1 MADIQL
7 RTGLSGKGS
16 PLTLEEVDANF
27 TNLNIEIGQKL
38 DATVYTAA
46 NVYTKVLSVNS
57 TDTIGVNATTLTG
70 IVPSYTV
77 PSATDKSS
85 VVTRNSS
92 GNIQGTTIAA
102 STQFTGNVVGNVTG
116 ALSGNASTAT
126 KLFTTRTINGEPFDG
141 TASIVITD
149 NTKLPLA
156 GGTLTGFL
164 TLHAAPVANMHA
176 ANKEYVDTYGCPK
189 GAIIMW
195 SGNTLP
201 AGWGLCD
208 GTTQSGTQT
217 PDLRGQFILGS
228 TTLSQNGDTGG
239 SNTVNTSS
247 AGSHTHTSVTGATA
261 LGINDYPAHTHD
273 FYNVIA
279 VDDARTDGN
288 YNIVNGVPSYTGP
301 FGTGSYN
308 VLNDADGN
316 QISRALYYSYRPN
329 TALVSYTEAA
339 FAFKNRTLSAGGEG
353 DLSYTVNNAIWDFT
367 SAGNYSIGTDTRVDL
382 FTTLTGISTPPVSP
396 YIGSFGFDSASN
408 TSNIATS
415 YIRTLTSTA
424 KFVLKN
430 INKLTYLV
438 NKGTTA
444 DWGETPDTTYTNQ
457 DERLELQFSV
467 DGSTWYTMDFTRPV
481 EVTANK
487 WVEKRF
493 TIPSGAQID
502 AGVYLRYY
510 QKRGG
515 PASTPRDT
523 WGFSAISGTSTVA
536 VPSGGHT
543 HSIGPDGVHNHT
555 VTGILPPYYKLAY
568 IIKLI

>member
-1 MADIQL
+1 MADIKL

-27 TNLNIEIGQKL
+27 TNLNIEVGQKL
-38 DATVYTAA
+38 DSVNYTATD
-46 NVYTKVLSVNS
+46 VYTKVKSVNS
-57 TDTIGVNATTLTG
+57 TDTVGLNATTLTG
-70 IVPSYTV
+70 IVPSYIV
-77 PSATDKSS
+77 PSATDKTS

-92 GNIQGTTIAA
+92 GNIQGTTVTA

-116 ALSGNASTAT
+116 ALSGNADTAT
-126 KLFTTRTINGEPFDG
+126 KLITARTINTVPFDG

-149 NTKLPLA
+149 NTKLPLV
-156 GGTLTGFL
+156 GGTLSGFL
-164 TLHAAPVANMHA
+164 TLHAAPTEDMHA
-176 ANKEYVDTYGCPK
+176 ANKQYVDTYGCPK

-208 GTTQSGTQT
+208 GTVQSGTQT
-217 PDLRGQFILGS
+217 PDLRNKFILGS

-239 SNTVNTSS
+239 SNTVTTSS
-247 AGSHTHTSVTGATA
+247 APSHTHSSVTGATA

-273 FYNVIA
+273 FYDVYAIQ
-279 VDDARTDGN
+279 DERTNGN
-288 YNIVNGVPSYTGP
+288 YNIVNGVPTYTGAY
-301 FGTGSYN
+301 GTGIYN
-308 VLNDADGN
+308 ILNDADGN
-316 QISRALYYSYRPN
+316 QVKWSYYLSGELCDDNDY
-329 TALVSYTEAA
+329 AA
-339 FAFKNRTLSAGGEG
+339 FAFKNRTLSAGGDG

-367 SAGNYSIGTDTRVDL
+367 SAGNYSLGTDTRVDL
-382 FTTLTGISTPPVSP
+382 YTTLTGISTPPVSP
-396 YIGSFGFDSASN
+396 YIGSFGFSTATN
-408 TSNIATS
+408 TANAAAS
-415 YIRTLTSTA
+415 YIRTLTSTV
-424 KFVLKN
+424 KYVLKN

-444 DWGETPDTTYTNQ
+444 DWGETPDTTYANQ

-467 DGSTWYTMDFTRPV
+467 DGTTWYTMDHTKPS

-515 PASTPRDT
+515 VGSTPRDT
-523 WGFSAISGTSTVA
+523 WGFSAVSGTSTVA

-543 HSIGPDGVHNHT
+543 HSIGADGVHTHT
-555 VTGILPPYYKLAY
+555 VSGILPPYYKLAY